1 MTESGAI
8 LVPIDF
14 EAASQEALNTAK
26 SLASRL
32 GVRVVLLHVYT
43 IPVFVY
49 PGFEPIAAP
58 GLPEELESAA
68 KQAIEQLA
76 NASGKLDYIVRAGD
90 PATEILRV
98 IGEIS
103 PSMVVMGTHGRRG
116 VAHFL
121 LGSVAEKVI
130 RASSIPVLTVH
141 EKAAS

>member
-1 MTESGAI
+1 MTESGTI

-14 EAASQEALNTAK
+14 EGAGQEALRMAQ
-26 SLASRL
+26 SLAPRL
-32 GVRVVLLHVYT
+32 GLRVVLLHVYT

-68 KQAIEQLA
+68 KQALEQLA
-76 NASGKLDYIVRAGD
+76 ASSGKLETVLRAGD
-90 PATEILRV
+90 PAAEILRV
-98 IGEIS
+98 IEEKR

-116 VAHFL
+116 MAHFL

-130 RASSIPVLTVH
+130 RGSSVPVLTVH
-141 EKAAS
+141 DSTAS

>member
-1 MTESGAI
+1 MTESGII

-14 EAASQEALNTAK
+14 EAAGHEALRTAQG
-26 SLASRL
+26 LAQKL
-32 GVRVVLLHVYT
+32 GLRVVLLHVYT

-76 NASGKLDYIVRAGD
+76 ASSGKLEYIVRAGD
-90 PATEILRV
+90 PASEILHV
-98 IGEIS
+98 IGERH
-103 PSMVVMGTHGRRG
+103 PSMVIMGTHGRRG

-130 RASSIPVLTVH
+130 RGCPVPVVTVH
-141 EKAAS
+141 APAEP